1 MVRLG
6 ESGEDFAFLAQ
17 GRMHWISG
25 NGILGRYVYVLTHQW
40 DSQHKVSQKGKA
52 ILHPLGCAASLQGPG
67 LPPPAVSVRG
77 LAASAWAAD
86 ICRGATGRGDL
97 EGRQCDPGDGI
108 SLSFRLGAAG
118 CEVTHSL
125 DPSGYVPRSR
135 LPSFC

>member
-1 MVRLG
+1 MVRLQ

-17 GRMHWISG
+17 GRMQGISG

-77 LAASAWAAD
+77 LAAPAWAAD
-86 ICRGATGRGDL
+86 ICRGATGGGDL
-97 EGRQCDPGDGI
+97 EGRQCDPQGWH
-108 SLSFRLGAAG
+108 LTLLQA
-118 CEVTHSL
+118 
-125 DPSGYVPRSR
+125 RS
-135 LPSFC
+135 SWM